1 MPDELPKTQLPA
13 LTVDS
18 IVPAPAAPETEISQ
32 LAFAGESQ
40 RAELE
45 KQRLENA
52 ALRQDTA
59 HRDKWGKRVFPMC
72 AAWLLA
78 VVVIMLLEGFHLFG
92 FHLDNSVLI
101 AFIGSTTADVI
112 GLGYIVANYLFPK
125 HP

>member
-1 MPDELPKTQLPA
+1 MANDTPDGQLPA

-18 IVPAPAAPETEISQ
+18 IVIAPPPQEPE
-32 LAFAGESQ
+32 LARAYYIGEVQ
-40 RAELE
+40 KAELE
-45 KQRLENA
+45 KQTLANA

-59 HRDKWGKRVFPMC
+59 HRDKWGKRVFPLC

-78 VVVIMLLEGFHLFG
+78 VVAILVLQGFKIHS

-101 AFIGSTTADVI
+101 AFIGTTTVDVL

-125 HP
+125 Q

>member
-1 MPDELPKTQLPA
+1 MPDDKPEIKQTA

-18 IVPAPAAPETEISQ
+18 IVPVPAVPETELSR
-32 LAFAGESQ
+32 LAVAGESQ
-40 RAELE
+40 KADLE
-45 KQRLENA
+45 KQKLENA

-72 AAWLLA
+72 AAWLVA
-78 VVVIMLLEGFHLFG
+78 VIVILLLQGFQIWG